1 MEQLPSKG
9 WNIINLVT
17 ALLLMAVFV
26 FAIVSVVGLEPFVP
40 GTLSDIDY
48 TVGED
53 YTVWEDGSKDTSG
66 IEHVGGLLF
75 TKYVIPF
82 EVLALVLLAA
92 LLGSLYMAKKEDE

>member
-1 MEQLPSKG
+1 MEQLSG
-9 WNIINLVT
+9 TGRVISLLT
-17 ALLLMAVFV
+17 AFLLLAALLL
-26 FAIVSVVGLEPFVP
+26 AIVSVAGLGPFVP
-40 GTLSDIDY
+40 STLPESVPI
-48 TVGED
+48 D

-92 LLGSLYMAKKEDE
+92 LLGSLYMAKKEEE

>member
-1 MEQLPSKG
+1 MEQLSG
-9 WNIINLVT
+9 TYRVVSLLT
-17 ALLLMAVFV
+17 ALLLLAALLL
-26 FAIVSVVGLEPFVP
+26 AIVNVVGLEPLVSSTLPESVP
-40 GTLSDIDY
+40 I
-48 TVGED
+48 D
-53 YTVWEDGSKDTSG
+53 YTVWEDGSKDASG

>member
-1 MEQLPSKG
+1 MEQISSKG
-9 WNIINLVT
+9 GYLINLVT
-17 ALLLMAVFV
+17 ALLLMAVLV
-26 FAIVSVVGLEPFVP
+26 FAIVSVVGLEPLVS
-40 GTLSDIDY
+40 GTLPDSVPIDY
-48 TVGED
+48 TV
-53 YTVWEDGSKDTSG
+53 WQDGSMDASG